1 MSASAV
7 FILDVKGKPLISR
20 NYKGD
25 VPMSKIEHFMPLLV
39 QREEEGALTPLLSYG
54 EVHFLWIKH
63 SNLYRIH
70 PLWRPWRR
78 VCRDGSDG
86 SSLGREGGLKI
97 GVAQHICVAQA
108 GGQGKGQVEMG
119 VVARDKVEVQVV
131 ATTLKNANASLVYS
145 FLYKTIE
152 VFCEYFKE
160 LEEESIRDNF
170 VIVYELLDEL
180 MDFGFPQTTDS
191 KILQEYITQQSNK
204 LETGKSR
211 VPPTVTNAVSWRSEG
226 IKYKKN
232 EVFIDV
238 IESVNLLVNAN
249 GSVLLSE
256 IVGSI
261 KLKVFLSGMPE
272 LRLGLNDRVLFELT
286 GRSKNKSV
294 ELEDVK
300 FHQCVRLSRFD
311 NDRTISFIPPD
322 GDFELMSYRLS
333 TQVKPLIWIESVIE
347 KFSHSRVEIMVK
359 AKGQFK
365 KQSVANGVEISV
377 PVPSDADSP
386 RFKTSVGSAKYVPEK
401 NVVIWSIKS
410 FPGGKEYLMR
420 AHFGLPS
427 VEKEEVEGRPPIGV
441 KFEIPYFT
449 VSGIQVREADGE
461 VPPLDF
467 GVFLSLLSL
476 GSSHLSPP
484 AYVHSSDGFLAFPE
498 SNVTST
504 CLQPGPP
511 PPQPVPPCSPLAC
524 TFLSL
529 LHLQAIHHS
538 LACATSSPKTMSCSL
553 SDPSPCHIA
562 PWPKPSL
569 SPWPWPPPSRNP
581 GPPLFMPFQVRYM
594 KIIEKSG
601 YQALPW
607 VRYIT
612 QSGDYQ
618 LRTS

>member
-7 FILDVKGKPLISR
+7 FILDLKGKPLICR

-25 VPMSKIEHFMPLLV
+25 INMMEIDHFMPLVV
-39 QREEEGALTPLLSYG
+39 QREEEGNLTPLLIHG
-54 EVHFLWIKH
+54 KVHFLWIKH
-63 SNLYRIH
+63 SNLY
-70 PLWRPWRR
+70 L
-78 VCRDGSDG
+78 
-86 SSLGREGGLKI
+86 
-97 GVAQHICVAQA
+97 VAL
-108 GGQGKGQVEMG
+108 
-119 VVARDKVEVQVV
+119 
-131 ATTLKNANASLVYS
+131 TNKNANAALVYS
-145 FLYKTIE
+145 FLYKVVE
-152 VFCEYFKE
+152 VFTEYFKE

-170 VIVYELLDEL
+170 VIVYELLDEV
-180 MDFGFPQTTDS
+180 MDFGFPQTTES

-204 LETGKSR
+204 LETAKSR
-211 VPPTVTNAVSWRSEG
+211 VPTTVTNAVSWRSEG
-226 IKYKKN
+226 LKYKKN

-238 IESVNLLVNAN
+238 IESVNLLVNIN

-256 IVGSI
+256 IVGSV

-286 GRSKNKSV
+286 GRNKNKTV

-300 FHQCVRLSRFD
+300 FHQCVRLSRFE

-322 GDFELMSYRLS
+322 GDFELMSYRLN

-347 KFSHSRVEIMVK
+347 KFSHSRLEIMVK

-365 KQSVANGVEISV
+365 KQSVANNVEISV

-386 RFKTSVGSAKYVPEK
+386 KFKTSVGSAKYLPEK
-401 NVVIWSIKS
+401 NVVVWTIKS

-427 VEKEEVEGRPPIGV
+427 VEREELEGKPPISV

-449 VSGIQVREADGE
+449 VSGI
-461 VPPLDF
+461 
-467 GVFLSLLSL
+467 
-476 GSSHLSPP
+476 
-484 AYVHSSDGFLAFPE
+484 
-498 SNVTST
+498 
-504 CLQPGPP
+504 
-511 PPQPVPPCSPLAC
+511 
-524 TFLSL
+524 
-529 LHLQAIHHS
+529 
-538 LACATSSPKTMSCSL
+538 
-553 SDPSPCHIA
+553 
-562 PWPKPSL
+562 
-569 SPWPWPPPSRNP
+569 
-581 GPPLFMPFQVRYM
+581 QVRYM

-618 LRTS
+618 LRTN